1 MDMQMNT
8 ASSMMTSGMSGAA
21 MSSSMTTATAA
32 AATGMGGM
40 GSPIDMDMGGGACK
54 MSVSDSM
61 NPMIKKPRADSRE
74 SRCCGI
80 GMPLTHVSQS
90 G

>member
-1 MDMQMNT
+1 MQMNT

-21 MSSSMTTATAA
+21 MSSSMPTATAA

-40 GSPIDMDMGGGACK
+40 ASSMDMDMGGGACK
-54 MSVSDSM
+54 ISVSDSM
-61 NPMIKKPRADSRE
+61 NPMINEPGADSRV

-80 GMPLTHVSQS
+80 GIPLTHVSQS